1 MRKKS
6 CWVLC
11 TKHSQ
16 ESDIKTFHKNKT
28 NNFLFL
34 HSIKMTKITL
44 KFDNIRVNKKKIVKK
59 VSKKVNLIIMKITF
73 KILLVTKKVKLLDNY
88 VLFYIKWL
96 GM

>member
-1 MRKKS
+1 
-6 CWVLC
+6 
-11 TKHSQ
+11 
-16 ESDIKTFHKNKT
+16 
-28 NNFLFL
+28 
-34 HSIKMTKITL
+34 MTKITL

-73 KILLVTKKVKLLDNY
+73 KVLLVTKKVKLLDNY